1 MPELLTLVNNQH
13 ESMQEAPAWLRER
26 QEAGQHAWQASS
38 WPTRKTEDWK
48 YTSLH
53 ALDREFTVATR
64 SEANREQLGLN
75 VPALGGTMLVF
86 VDGFFREDLSN
97 LVQSEGLEL
106 VRFRDASDEQADI
119 IRSRLGSV
127 VDQDHHLFSNLNDA
141 NLADGVF
148 LRLAANQRVEQPV
161 QLIWHT
167 TSKDQAFAVNQRLL
181 VMLEANSEL
190 SLAEHFS
197 GQGLAFTNGISE
209 LILEEGARLTH
220 YRLQMER
227 EDAMHIGGVHIQL
240 GRNSVVDGFH
250 LALGSALKR
259 LDLVINHRGEGAEC
273 KLNGIYLLR
282 NQEHA
287 DYHTCIEHAVPH
299 CTTDENFRGIIGGK
313 ARAVFNGRIHIHPN
327 AQKTR
332 AELSNRNLLTSMGAE
347 VNTKPELEIY
357 ADDVV
362 CAHGA
367 TVAQLD
373 PGMLHY
379 LRTRGIGADEA
390 QVLLS
395 YGFINTLVDDLRL
408 AELRDYLKTFLA
420 EYFSAEYEDQARLVR
435 HLK

>member
-1 MPELLTLVNNQH
+1 MPELLTPQASND
-13 ESMQEAPAWLRER
+13 SPDWLRDR
-26 QEAGQHAWQASS
+26 QQAGQNAWQTAA
-38 WPTRKTEDWK
+38 WPTRKTEAWK

-53 ALDREFTVATR
+53 ALDREFSAATR
-64 SEANREQLGLN
+64 TEANREQLGLN
-75 VPALGGTMLVF
+75 MPALGGNMLVF
-86 VDGFFREDLSN
+86 VDGFFRADLSN
-97 LVQSEGLEL
+97 ISQADGLEL
-106 VRFRDASDEQADI
+106 VRFCDATADQAEAI
-119 IRSRLGSV
+119 KSRLGSV
-127 VDQDHHLFSNLNDA
+127 VDQDDHIFSSLNDA

-161 QLIWHT
+161 QLVWHT

-181 VMLEANSEL
+181 LVLEANSEL
-190 SLAEHFS
+190 SLIEHFS
-197 GQGLAFTNGISE
+197 GEGLAFTNSISE

-227 EDAMHIGGVHIQL
+227 EDAMHIGGVHVHL
-240 GRNSVVDGFH
+240 GRNSLVDGFH

-259 LDLVINHRGEGAEC
+259 IDLVINHRGEGAEC

-299 CTTDENFRGIIGGK
+299 CSTDENFRGIIGGK
-313 ARAVFNGRIHIHPN
+313 ARAVFNGRIHIHPQ

-332 AELSNRNLLTSMGAE
+332 AELSNKNLLTSTGAE

-373 PGMLHY
+373 DGMLHY

-395 YGFINTLVDDLRL
+395 YGFINTLVDELGL

-420 EYFSAEYEDQARLVR
+420 EYFSAEYEDKARLVG
-435 HLK
+435 HLE

>member
-1 MPELLTLVNNQH
+1 MPELLTPLKEQG
-13 ESMQEAPAWLRER
+13 SPGWLRER
-26 QEAGQHAWQASS
+26 QQAGQKAWQASP
-38 WPTRKTEDWK
+38 WPTRKTEAWK

-53 ALDREFTVATR
+53 ALDQDFSAATQ
-64 SEANREQLGLN
+64 SQANREQLKLD
-75 VPALGGTMLVF
+75 VPQLGGNMLVF
-86 VDGFFREDLSN
+86 VDGFFRDDLSN
-97 LVQSEGLEL
+97 WSETTGLE
-106 VRFRDASDEQADI
+106 VARFSAASDEQAEV

-127 VDQDHHLFSNLNDA
+127 VDQGSHLFSSLNDA
-141 NLADGVF
+141 NLDEGVF
-148 LRLAANQRVEQPV
+148 VRLAANQRVEEPI
-161 QLIWHT
+161 QLVWHS

-181 VMLEANSEL
+181 LLLEPNSEM
-190 SLAEHFS
+190 SLMEHFS

-227 EDAMHIGGVHIQL
+227 EDAMHIGGVHVQL
-240 GRNSVVDGFH
+240 GRNSVLDGFH

-273 KLNGIYLLR
+273 RLNGIYLLR

-299 CTTDENFRGIIGGK
+299 CSTDENFRGIVGGK
-313 ARAVFNGRIHIHPN
+313 ARAVFNGRIHIHPQ

-332 AELSNRNLLTSMGAE
+332 AELNNRNLLTSTGAE

-357 ADDVV
+357 ADDVQ

-373 PGMLHY
+373 EGMLHY

-395 YGFINTLVDDLRL
+395 YGFINTLVDALAL

-420 EYFSAEYEDQARLVR
+420 EYFSAEYEDKARLMR

>member
-1 MPELLTLVNNQH
+1 MPELFIPAAQQNP
-13 ESMQEAPAWLRER
+13 PAWLRDHQR
-26 QEAGQHAWQASS
+26 AGQTAWQAAS
-38 WPTRKTEDWK
+38 WPTRKTENWK

-53 ALDREFTVATR
+53 ALNRDFSAATA
-64 SEANREQLGLN
+64 SQANREQLGLDM
-75 VPALGGTMLVF
+75 PALGGSMLVF
-86 VDGFFREDLSN
+86 VDGFYRDDLST
-97 LVQSEGLEL
+97 LVDVEGLEL
-106 VRFRDASDEQADI
+106 VRFSEASETQAEI

-127 VDQDHHLFSNLNDA
+127 VDREHHLFSNLNDA

-148 LRLAANQRVEQPV
+148 LHLAANKQISEPV
-161 QLIWHT
+161 QLIWHS
-167 TSKDQAFAVNQRLL
+167 TSKEQAFAVNQRLL
-181 VMLEANSEL
+181 LLQEANSEL
-190 SLAEHFS
+190 RLVEHFS
-197 GQGLAFTNGISE
+197 GEGLAFTNGISE

-227 EDAMHIGGVHIQL
+227 EDAMHIGGVHVQL
-240 GRNSVVDGFH
+240 GRNSVLDGFH

-299 CTTDENFRGIIGGK
+299 CTTDENFRGIVGGK
-313 ARAVFNGRIHIHPN
+313 ARAVFNGRIHIHPD

-332 AELSNRNLLTSMGAE
+332 AELSNKNLLTSTGAE

-357 ADDVV
+357 ADDVQ

-373 PGMLHY
+373 AGMLHY
-379 LRTRGIGADEA
+379 LRTRGISADEA

-395 YGFINTLVDDLRL
+395 YGFINTLVDEL
-408 AELRDYLKTFLA
+408 ALSEIRDYLKTFLA
-420 EYFSAEYEDQARLVR
+420 EYFSAEYEDKSRLMR
-435 HLK
+435 HLT